1 MIRIAINGFGR
12 IGRLAFRQIITATDF
27 DIVAINDLGNA
38 EELPYLLKYDTV
50 HRAFHEDLI
59 RYVNNDLIINNV
71 KKVRVFNEMD
81 PENLPWGELNVDLVL
96 ECTGKFKKYPEAHK
110 HIEAGAKKVLL
121 SYPGKGEMKT
131 IVYGVNENTLD
142 GMEEIVSASSCTTNC
157 LAPILN
163 VIHNN
168 FGIEKGFM
176 TTVHAI
182 TNDQV
187 TLDINHSKGIF
198 ARRGRASSQNI
209 IPTSTG
215 AASSIGL
222 VIPDLKGRMDG
233 ISYRVP
239 VPDGSLIDVVLEL
252 KKDTTVEEL
261 NETLKNNQNEAL
273 KYTKDPVVSS
283 EIIGKRYG
291 ALVDGLLT
299 NMVEVDG
306 KKLFKIVGWYDNE
319 LGYTSQMLRTA
330 RSMFKD

>member
-1 MIRIAINGFGR
+1 
-12 IGRLAFRQIITATDF
+12 
-27 DIVAINDLGNA
+27 
-38 EELPYLLKYDTV
+38 
-50 HRAFHEDLI
+50 
-59 RYVNNDLIINNV
+59 
-71 KKVRVFNEMD
+71 
-81 PENLPWGELNVDLVL
+81 
-96 ECTGKFKKYPEAHK
+96 
-110 HIEAGAKKVLL
+110 
-121 SYPGKGEMKT
+121 MKT
-131 IVYGVNENTLD
+131 IVAGVNDNILD
-142 GMEEIVSASSCTTNC
+142 GTEKIVSASSCTTNC

-163 VIHNN
+163 VINNN

-233 ISYRVP
+233 VSYRVP

-252 KKDTTVEEL
+252 KKDATIEMI
-261 NETLKNNQNEAL
+261 NEAFKNNQSEAL
-273 KYTKDPVVSS
+273 KFTMDPVVSS
-283 EIIGKRYG
+283 DIIGKRIG
-291 ALVDGLLT
+291 GLVDGLLT

-319 LGYTSQMLRTA
+319 LGYTAQMLRTA
-330 RSMFKD
+330 KSMFKN